1 MIILGIDP
9 GSRRIGYGLIK
20 VAGNS
25 LSILEAGIL
34 KISSPGDARAL
45 DEAHQGTLALVRKY
59 RPEIL
64 GIEKL
69 YFAKNRKTA
78 IGVAQAR
85 GVIIALAIRQGLE
98 VLEYSP
104 SEVKSG
110 VAGYGLADKQ
120 AVAKMVRAIFGRPDL
135 RVIDDASDALA
146 VAYLASR
153 DCEMRRRL
161 S

>member
-34 KISSPGDARAL
+34 KISSPDDAEAL
-45 DEAHQGTLALVRKY
+45 DEAHQGALALIRKY

>member
-9 GSRRIGYGLIK
+9 GSRRIGYGIIR
-20 VAGNS
+20 ASGAPP
-25 LSILEAGIL
+25 SILAAGIL
-34 KISSPGDARAL
+34 KIRSLDSAGAL
-45 DEAHQGTLALVRKY
+45 NEAHQETLALIRKY

-85 GVIIALAIRQGLE
+85 GVIVALAIRQGLE

-120 AVAKMVRAIFGRPDL
+120 AVAKMVRAIFGKPNL

-153 DCEMRRRL
+153 DCGMKRRPL
-161 S
+161 

>member
-9 GSRRIGYGLIK
+9 GSRRIGYGVIRAD
-20 VAGNS
+20 AGS
-25 LSILEAGIL
+25 VSILAAGIL
-34 KISSPGDARAL
+34 KIRSSDNAGAL
-45 DEAHQGTLALVRKY
+45 SEVHRETAALMRKY
-59 RPEIL
+59 SPEAL

-78 IGVAQAR
+78 IDVAQAR
-85 GVIIALAIRQGLE
+85 GVIIALAMREGLK

-110 VAGYGLADKQ
+110 VSGYGLADKR
-120 AVAKMVRAIFGRPDL
+120 AVAKMVRAIFGAPNL

-146 VAYLASR
+146 VAYVASQDHKIKAR
-153 DCEMRRRL
+153 Y

>member
-1 MIILGIDP
+1 MIIVGIDP

-34 KISSPGDARAL
+34 KISSPDDAEAL
-45 DEAHQGTLALVRKY
+45 DEAHQGALALIRKY
-59 RPEIL
+59 RPKIL